1 MTPEDVYILCRIFHF
16 VAVMFMFGL
25 SCSAAILAKE
35 KFVPL
40 IQVRLRPALAI
51 STITVFVSTYLWMI
65 VQSGIMGD
73 GWQDAWS
80 LTIWQAVL
88 GTSFGQIWQWQLVLS
103 SLALIA
109 LFIHQR
115 SIRNIS
121 LLLISTL
128 MLVLHAFIGH
138 RAMFTGSEA
147 VIYKLNQSI
156 HLISGAYWFGGLWPF
171 VVCLQ
176 FLRNKDE
183 LADGMIKPII
193 ATMKRFSL
201 FGHFAVLLVIASG
214 IVSAI
219 MLLPGWPATT
229 QLSSEYQSMLW
240 LKIAFVAL
248 MLGLALVNRYVL
260 VPHIRKKNNF
270 QWLLINSWFE
280 LLLGS
285 MVILTVAIFAI
296 NSPV

>member
-1 MTPEDVYILCRIFHF
+1 MTPEDVYILCRFFHF

-25 SCSAAILAKE
+25 SFSAAILAKD
-35 KFVPL
+35 KFIPL

-51 STITVFVSTYLWMI
+51 STVTVFITTYLWMA

-73 GWQDAWS
+73 GWADAWS
-80 LTIWQAVL
+80 FEIWKAVL
-88 GTSFGQIWQWQLVLS
+88 GTSFGQVWQWQLI
-103 SLALIA
+103 LATIALAA

-115 SIRNIS
+115 YIRNFS
-121 LLLISTL
+121 LLIVASI

-138 RAMFTGSEA
+138 GAMFTGSEA
-147 VIYKLNQSI
+147 IFYKVSQSI
-156 HLISGAYWFGGLWPF
+156 HLISAAYWFGGLWPF
-171 VVCLQ
+171 VACLQ

-183 LADGMIKPII
+183 LAEGMIKPII
-193 ATMKRFSL
+193 GTMKRFSL
-201 FGHFAVLLVIASG
+201 FGHIAVCLVTITG
-214 IVSAI
+214 IISAA
-219 MLLPGWPATT
+219 MLIPGWPVI

-240 LKIAFVAL
+240 LKISLVVL
-248 MLGLALVNRYVL
+248 MLGLAVANRYVL

-280 LLLGS
+280 LLLGT
-285 MVILTVAIFAI
+285 MVIFTVAIFAI